1 MSQEQNKPHY
11 TGHRGRLRQEVLAN
25 LRATPEYKLLEL
37 LLTYVQPRIDTKPL
51 AKELLRIFG
60 NVRGVLDADT
70 NELLA
75 VKGMGQSSANF
86 LALTREIW
94 ARYLETPLF
103 TGEILSDNTAV
114 AKMARIRLG
123 GKKLE
128 ELWVALVDTRLKL
141 VAWEKVSQGTIN
153 AAHFF
158 PQEVVRMA
166 IDKKA
171 WGIILVHNHPGG
183 SGPSIADIDLSKR
196 LETNAEALGLKLL
209 EHLIIID
216 NNYHGL
222 RAEGF
227 LPPLT

>member
-1 MSQEQNKPHY
+1 MSQEENKPHY
-11 TGHRGRLRQEVLAN
+11 AGHRERLRQEVLAN
-25 LRATPEYKLLEL
+25 LRGSPEYKLLEM
-37 LLTYVQPRIDTKPL
+37 LLTYVQPRVDTKPL
-51 AKELLRIFG
+51 AKELLRVFG
-60 NVRGVLDADT
+60 NLRGVLDADS

-75 VKGMGQSSANF
+75 VKGMGQTSANF
-86 LALTREIW
+86 LALTREVW
-94 ARYLETPLF
+94 SRYLETPLF
-103 TGEILSDNTAV
+103 IGEILGDNNAV
-114 AKMARIRLG
+114 AKMARVRLG
-123 GKKLE
+123 GKRLE

-141 VAWEKVSQGTIN
+141 VAWEKISQGTIN

-183 SGPSIADIDLSKR
+183 SGPSTADVELSKH
-196 LETNAEALGLKLL
+196 LERSAEASGLKLL

-222 RAEGF
+222 RTEGF
-227 LPPLT
+227 LPPLA